1 MKPSD
6 ELLIINH
13 DFFFSIFRYHIS
25 DEEGLRRDMTDMYVH
40 VVNQA
45 DNLITPPEEV
55 LAVVDANYDTLAKVY
70 IDAGIQRIVPAAS
83 TESSSPSFIEFLDP
97 NLAALIAL
105 LIVLFIGAVLFS
117 ILCCCIKNWAFA
129 AAAAKATK
137 PQKMA
142 PGKSKFLEI
151 FSFLL
156 KIVIGII

>member
-1 MKPSD
+1 M
-6 ELLIINH
+6 I
-13 DFFFSIFRYHIS
+13 FFFSIFRYHIS

-142 PGKSKFLEI
+142 PGKSKILEI
-151 FSFLL
+151 FGKMFNLFVTS
-156 KIVIGII
+156 KN

>member
-1 MKPSD
+1 
-6 ELLIINH
+6 
-13 DFFFSIFRYHIS
+13 
-25 DEEGLRRDMTDMYVH
+25 MTDMYVH

-142 PGKSKFLEI
+142 PGNLF
-151 FSFLL
+151 F
-156 KIVIGII
+156 KING